1 MIALCSL
8 ILIVGFAT
16 GWVVG
21 VTDSATASRKTI
33 ASLPMIERRRY
44 PRHEN

>member
-8 ILIVGFAT
+8 ILIVGLAV
-16 GWVVG
+16 GWLIG
-21 VTDSATASRKTI
+21 VTDSASASRKTI